1 MFLIIFHKNR
11 IFRNIPL
18 QIVGKSAKINITEFS
33 SAINHQYEI
42 RSHPEK
48 VNGFLGE
55 GTIRGAGCFIRIE
68 R

>member
-48 VNGFLGE
+48 VNGFFG
-55 GTIRGAGCFIRIE
+55 GKHNSWSGVFY
-68 R
+68 